1 MGYSWW
7 GRKESDTTEYTVCL
21 VKFIPKFFILFDNN
35 VHGIVSLIF
44 FWDTSLLVYR
54 NTTDYCTHILYPATL
69 LSLLVLTDF
78 YASLVAQLV
87 KNLPARQETRVQ
99 AQCWEDLLEK
109 EMGTHSS
116 ILAWRIP
123 WTEEPGGLHTVHGVA
138 RVRHDFTTKPPTTT
152 NNKFLWT
159 LKFSTYKVISYA
171 KSNNFTTF
179 LTWMHFFFLPKSCVK
194 NFQHYVEMNWIEQ
207 VSLSSP
213 QS

>member
-7 GRKESDTTEYTVCL
+7 GRKESDTTEYTVCF
-21 VKFIPKFFILFDNN
+21 VKFIPKFFILFDDN

-78 YASLVAQLV
+78 YASLLAQLV
-87 KNLPARQETRVQ
+87 KNLPARQESRVK
-99 AQCWEDLLEK
+99 AQCWDDLLEK

-123 WTEEPGGLHTVHGVA
+123 WTEEPGGLQSMGLQESDMTSQLNHQP
-138 RVRHDFTTKPPTTT
+138 PPTT
-152 NNKFLWT
+152 
-159 LKFSTYKVISYA
+159 
-171 KSNNFTTF
+171 NFCG
-179 LTWMHFFFLPKSCVK
+179 L
-194 NFQHYVEMNWIEQ
+194 
-207 VSLSSP
+207 
-213 QS
+213 